1 MPGSDRS
8 TLPFPRLF
16 EPLRI
21 GPLTARN
28 RIVLGAHFTLF
39 GDPNATWGEPG
50 FYGARYARYL
60 SDRSRG
66 GAGVII
72 AGQAHVHQTS
82 AYQMLNNTAS
92 WEPEAIPGL
101 RRVAQEIRK
110 HGALA
115 FLQISHNGA
124 AAGSGNWSKLP
135 LLSPSGLAVRV
146 DNPKVLE
153 REEIDELVAAY
164 AQTAANAAE
173 AGFQGIE
180 VHAAHG
186 YLITQFLS
194 PVTNQRTDA
203 YGGPLENRMRFLV
216 EVLRSVRSRVG
227 QGVVVGI
234 RLTGD
239 EERPDGLG
247 IRAQDAAEIAA
258 RLEEAGL
265 ADFINVSVGQTGRGM
280 VRSMYAPHLVGVYAA
295 ATVKEA
301 VRRTPVFAVHRI
313 LTPAEAEG
321 ILVRGEAD
329 AVTLVRAL
337 IADPEWVAKAASGR
351 ADEIRLC
358 TGCNQSCY
366 FHLVQGLPMA
376 CVHNPAVG
384 RETEL
389 GLGTLEPSPVRRR
402 VVVVGGGPAG
412 LEAAWVAAARGHEVI
427 LLERSSELGGK
438 IRLAQLLPGRAE
450 VADFAD
456 WRAGECR
463 RRGVDVR
470 LETDADLTALR
481 ALAPDY
487 VVIATGGEA
496 LTSFPVAFYS
506 QPVPG
511 WDLPFVVTHE
521 AAVAGP
527 ESLGRRIVV
536 ADLVGQVEGI
546 GIAELLAAQG
556 RTVVLSMPF
565 AAPPHLDG
573 ETAGQALGRAVRAGA
588 TWRPQTLVE
597 SIVPGEVRLRDLL
610 SGTVATVEADS
621 VVVRTHGRSRDG
633 LYHEAKEAGMAVV
646 RAGDAVAPRTAD
658 RAIYDGHLAGRRA

>member
-1 MPGSDRS
+1 MSVSERPAKRY
-8 TLPFPRLF
+8 PRLF

-28 RIVLGAHFTLF
+28 RIVLGSHFTLF
-39 GDPNATWGEPG
+39 GDPNPIWGEPG

-60 SDRSRG
+60 ADRSAG

-72 AGQAHVHQTS
+72 AGQAHVHETS
-82 AYQMLNNTAS
+82 AYQMLNNAAS
-92 WEPEAIPGL
+92 WKPEAIPRL
-101 RRVAQEIRK
+101 RLVADGIKE

-135 LLSPSGLAVRV
+135 LLSPSGMAVRL
-146 DNPKVLE
+146 DNPKTLE
-153 REEIDELVAAY
+153 TDDINELIAAY
-164 AQTAANAAE
+164 AQTAANAVE
-173 AGFQGIE
+173 AGFEGIE

-194 PVTNQRTDA
+194 PVTNQRTDDF
-203 YGGPLENRMRFLV
+203 GGSLENRMRFLV
-216 EVLRSVRSRVG
+216 EVLRAVRSRIG
-227 QGVVVGI
+227 LGAAVGI

-258 RLEEAGL
+258 RLEVMEL
-265 ADFINVSVGQTGRGM
+265 VDFINVSIGQTGRGM
-280 VRSMYAPHLVGVYAA
+280 VRSLYAPHLVGVYAA

-301 VRRTPVFAVHRI
+301 VRQTPVFAVHRI
-313 LTPAEAEG
+313 VTPDEAEG
-321 ILVRGEAD
+321 ILVRGDAD

-337 IADPEWVAKAASGR
+337 IADPEWGNKAATGR

-384 RETEL
+384 REEQL
-389 GLGTLEPSPVRRR
+389 GLGTLAPAPVRRR

-438 IRLAQLLPGRAE
+438 IRLAQRLPGRGE
-450 VADFAD
+450 LADFAD
-456 WRAGECR
+456 WRARECR
-463 RRGVDVR
+463 RRGVDIR
-470 LETDADLTALR
+470 LGVEADIATIR
-481 ALAPDY
+481 AFAPDY
-487 VVIATGGEA
+487 LVIAAGGA
-496 LTSFPVAFYS
+496 ATTAFPATFYS
-506 QPVPG
+506 APVPG
-511 WDLPFVVTHE
+511 GDLSHVVTHE
-521 AAVAGP
+521 VAVAAP
-527 ESLGRRIVV
+527 DRLGRRVV
-536 ADLVGQVEGI
+536 IADVVGHVEGI
-546 GIAELLAAQG
+546 GIAELLASTG

-565 AAPPHLDG
+565 PAPPNLDG
-573 ETAGQALGRAVRAGA
+573 ETAGPALSRAVRAGA
-588 TWRPQTLVE
+588 IWRPQTLIE
-597 SIVPGEVRLRDLL
+597 SIASEKVRLRDML
-610 SGTVATVEADS
+610 SGRVDTVDADS
-621 VVVRTHGRSRDG
+621 VVVRTHGRPLDA
-633 LYHEAKEAGMAVV
+633 LYHEARALGLDVV
-646 RAGDAVAPRTAD
+646 RVGDAVAPRTAD
-658 RAIYDGHLAGRRA
+658 RAIYDGHIAGRRA

>member
-1 MPGSDRS
+1 
-8 TLPFPRLF
+8 
-16 EPLRI
+16 
-21 GPLTARN
+21 
-28 RIVLGAHFTLF
+28 
-39 GDPNATWGEPG
+39 
-50 FYGARYARYL
+50 
-60 SDRSRG
+60 
-66 GAGVII
+66 
-72 AGQAHVHQTS
+72 
-82 AYQMLNNTAS
+82 MLNNTAS
-92 WEPEAIPGL
+92 WQPEAIPGL
-101 RRVAQEIRK
+101 RLVAQAIK
-110 HGALA
+110 QDGALA

-124 AAGSGNWSKLP
+124 AAGSGSWSKLP
-135 LLSPSGLAVRV
+135 LLSPSGFAVRV
-146 DNPKVLE
+146 DNPKVIE
-153 REEIDELVAAY
+153 QPEIDELVAGY
-164 AQTAANAAE
+164 AQTAGNAAE
-173 AGFQGIE
+173 AGFEGIE

-194 PVTNQRTDA
+194 PVTNQRTDD

-216 EVLRSVRSRVG
+216 EVLRAVRARVG
-227 QGVVVGI
+227 QGVAVGI

-265 ADFINVSVGQTGRGM
+265 ADFINVSIGQTGRGM
-280 VRSMYAPHLVGVYAA
+280 VRSMYVPHLVGVYAA

-301 VRRTPVFAVHRI
+301 VRRIPVFAVHRI
-313 LTPAEAEG
+313 LTPDEAEG

-351 ADEIRLC
+351 AEEIRLC

-384 RETEL
+384 REQEL
-389 GLGTLEPSPVRRR
+389 GLGTLHAAPVRRR
-402 VVVVGGGPAG
+402 VVVAGGGPAG

-427 LLERSSELGGK
+427 LFERSSALGGK

-463 RRGVDVR
+463 RRGVDLR
-470 LETDADLTALR
+470 LQTEADLATLS

-487 VVIATGGEA
+487 VVIATGGIA
-496 LTSFPVAFYS
+496 TTGFPVAFYS
-506 QPVPG
+506 QAVPG
-511 WDLPFVVTHE
+511 WDLPSVVTHE
-521 AAVAGP
+521 AAVSSP
-527 ESLGRRIVV
+527 ESLGRRVVV
-536 ADLVGQVEGI
+536 ADLVGHVEGI
-546 GIAELLAAQG
+546 GIAELLAGTG

-588 TWRPQTLVE
+588 AWRPQTLID
-597 SIVPGEVRLRDLL
+597 SIAPGEVRLTDLL
-610 SGTVATVEADS
+610 SGTASTIEADS
-621 VVVRTHGRSRDG
+621 VVVRTHGRSRDA
-633 LYHEAKEAGMAVV
+633 LYHEAKAAGMKVV

-658 RAIYDGHLAGRRA
+658 RAIFDGHMAGRRA